1 MRASD
6 IAELPQRRTSDRIAR
21 IAALGD
27 IHCGEED
34 RGAYRDQFASANDDA
49 DVLILCGDL
58 TRRGLPAEF
67 RTVVGELADVKVPI
81 VAVLGNHDHEAG
93 LVTEGEAILRD
104 RGVHLLAGDLFELN
118 EHVGIVGTK
127 GFMGGFGRA
136 ALTAFGEAE
145 IKTFVNATLEEVQ
158 RLEQGLRRL
167 TTPVRIAVLHYA
179 PIAGTIVGEPE
190 VIYPFLGCDRLAE
203 PLDRYEAT
211 VVFHGHAHT
220 GSFEGKTA
228 GGVPVYNV
236 SLPVLRKLG
245 LATPYFVYE
254 VPLLRH
260 GGGAETAKMTDIR
273 IQNSEFRGSF

>member
-1 MRASD
+1 MTPASS
-6 IAELPQRRTSDRIAR
+6 ISEIPQRRTSDRVAR

-34 RGAYRDQFASANDDA
+34 RGAFRDQLARANDDA
-49 DVLILCGDL
+49 DILILCGDL

-67 RTVVGELADVKVPI
+67 HVVVGELADVKTPI
-81 VAVLGNHDHEAG
+81 AAVLGNHDHESGQA
-93 LVTEGEAILRD
+93 TEGEAILRG
-104 RGVHLLAGDLFELN
+104 RGIHVLSGDPFHLN
-118 EHVGIVGTK
+118 EQVGLVGTK

-145 IKTFVNATLEEVQ
+145 TKAFVNATLEEVQ
-158 RLEQGLRRL
+158 RLEMGLRRL
-167 TTPVRIAVLHYA
+167 ATPVRIAVLHYA

-203 PLDRYEAT
+203 PLDRYDAT

-220 GSFEGKTA
+220 GAFEGRTA

-236 SLPVLRKLG
+236 SLPVLRKIG
-245 LATPYFVYE
+245 LSTLYYVHE
-254 VPLLRH
+254 VPVQK
-260 GGGAETAKMTDIR
+260 GAEGAEGAKGVAVLR
-273 IQNSEFRGSF
+273 P